1 MGAGCSQTIKLIERD
16 PLSALALF
24 PPPPPPPP
32 LSSSPPLPPTSLV
45 VAADEAGRSWEGR
58 CAFVVALRRLDSLSP
73 PLPLIP
79 LTPPSPPPPPPTSVH
94 PMSAALTP
102 PTTPTTTHMY
112 SVQAKPVHVNSGAAA
127 PSKPYEASRM
137 SRWVLPCRHSLLER
151 VPMSNTANST
161 TD

>member
-1 MGAGCSQTIKLIERD
+1 
-16 PLSALALF
+16 
-24 PPPPPPPP
+24 
-32 LSSSPPLPPTSLV
+32 
-45 VAADEAGRSWEGR
+45 
-58 CAFVVALRRLDSLSP
+58 
-73 PLPLIP
+73 
-79 LTPPSPPPPPPTSVH
+79 
-94 PMSAALTP
+94 MSAALTP

-161 TD
+161 TDWSTWDQGTAHQCAALHPHHRARAARGCCPQVCRKWKNVL